1 MAYSEAKVIAG
12 GLAHIPIIIGI
23 FWLIRSYFNKRTNNF
38 ELAQKSTKVKPP
50 IKKVENKAVANNKV
64 ESKVSDTKKLENKV
78 SDTKKLE
85 NKVSDAIKPE
95 NKVTKT
101 NKVTNKVSDAIK
113 PENKVTKTNKVTNK
127 VSDAIKPE
135 NKSSES
141 ISSEIKTV
149 PPKTEENTK
158 IDQKPLNKMK
168 HADVPV
174 NTYRP
179 KTPFIGTVKENYS
192 LLKEGAIGRVNHI
205 TFDLSGGDPFL
216 NYVEG
221 QSVGI
226 MAAGEDTNGKPH
238 KLRLYS
244 IASTRHGDDFEGNT
258 VSLCVR
264 QLQYEK
270 DGQTINGVCSTYLC
284 DIKPGDQVKITGPV
298 GKEMLLPEDEDANI
312 VMLATGTG
320 IAPMRAYLRRM
331 FEPSEREKNNW
342 NFKGKAWLFMGA
354 PKSANLLYEEDL
366 QRYLQNYPD
375 NFKYTKAIS
384 REQQNTKGGRM
395 YIQDR
400 VLESANELFNMI
412 EDEKTHIY
420 LCGLKGMEP
429 GIDEAMTKAAEEKGL
444 NWAELRPQL
453 RKAGRWH
460 VETY

>member
-1 MAYSEAKVIAG
+1 MYSQAKVIAG
-12 GLAHIPIIIGI
+12 GLAHIPVVIAVFYFI
-23 FWLIRSYFNKRTNNF
+23 LTTFNKRALKF
-38 ELAQKSTKVKPP
+38 VEQTKTKKPEGKVVEP
-50 IKKVENKAVANNKV
+50 KKVAVSKA
-64 ESKVSDTKKLENKV
+64 EPSKIET
-78 SDTKKLE
+78 
-85 NKVSDAIKPE
+85 
-95 NKVTKT
+95 
-101 NKVTNKVSDAIK
+101 
-113 PENKVTKTNKVTNK
+113 
-127 VSDAIKPE
+127 
-135 NKSSES
+135 
-141 ISSEIKTV
+141 
-149 PPKTEENTK
+149 PKTET
-158 IDQKPLNKMK
+158 QKVIKKK

-174 NTYRP
+174 NIYRP
-179 KTPFIGTVKENYS
+179 KTPYEGTVLENYS

-205 TFDLSGGDPFL
+205 TFDLKDSDPFL

-221 QSVGI
+221 QSIGI
-226 MAAGEDTNGKPH
+226 MPAGEDANGKPH

-244 IASTRHGDDFEGNT
+244 IASTRHGDNFNGST

-270 DGQTINGVCSTYLC
+270 DGETINGVCSTYLC
-284 DIKPGDQVKITGPV
+284 DIKPGDKVKITGPV
-298 GKEMLLPEDEDANI
+298 GKEMLLPDEEDANI

-331 FEPSEREKNNW
+331 FEPTEKEKNNW

-366 QRYLQNYPD
+366 QRYLTDYPD

-444 NWAELRPQL
+444 NWSELRPQL
-453 RKAGRWH
+453 KKAGRWH

>member
-1 MAYSEAKVIAG
+1 MVYSQAKVIAG
-12 GLAHIPIIIGI
+12 GLAHIPIVIALFYFIMT
-23 FWLIRSYFNKRTNNF
+23 FFNKRAIEYAEAN
-38 ELAQKSTKVKPP
+38 KP
-50 IKKVENKAVANNKV
+50 KKVEKKV
-64 ESKVSDTKKLENKV
+64 EKP
-78 SDTKKLE
+78 
-85 NKVSDAIKPE
+85 AIKEKIATPTKIE
-95 NKVTKT
+95 AKVE
-101 NKVTNKVSDAIK
+101 VSK
-113 PENKVTKTNKVTNK
+113 PTADN
-127 VSDAIKPE
+127 
-135 NKSSES
+135 
-141 ISSEIKTV
+141 SEIKTEA
-149 PPKTEENTK
+149 PNTPEITNIEK
-158 IDQKPLNKMK
+158 KPMKK

-174 NTYRP
+174 NIYRP
-179 KTPFIGTVKENYS
+179 KTPFEGTVVNNYS
-192 LLKEGAIGRVNHI
+192 LLKEGAIVRVNNI
-205 TFDLSGGDPFL
+205 TFDLKDSDPFL

-221 QSVGI
+221 QSIGI
-226 MAAGEDTNGKPH
+226 MPAGEDANGKPH

-244 IASTRHGDDFEGNT
+244 IASTRHGDNFNGNT

-270 DGQTINGVCSTYLC
+270 DGETINGVCSTYLC
-284 DIKPGDQVKITGPV
+284 DIKPGDKVKITGPV
-298 GKEMLLPEDEDANI
+298 GKEMLLPDEEDANI

-331 FEPSEREKNNW
+331 FEATEKEKNKW

-366 QRYLQNYPD
+366 QRYLTDYPD

-412 EDEKTHIY
+412 EDDKTHIY

-444 NWAELRPQL
+444 NWSELRPQL
-453 RKAGRWH
+453 KKAGRWH

>member
-1 MAYSEAKVIAG
+1 MYSQAKVIAG
-12 GLAHIPIIIGI
+12 GLAHIPVVIAVFYFI
-23 FWLIRSYFNKRTNNF
+23 LTTFNKRALKF
-38 ELAQKSTKVKPP
+38 VEESKTKKP
-50 IKKVENKAVANNKV
+50 ESKAVEPKKPAV
-64 ESKVSDTKKLENKV
+64 SKAENSKI
-78 SDTKKLE
+78 E
-85 NKVSDAIKPE
+85 A
-95 NKVTKT
+95 
-101 NKVTNKVSDAIK
+101 
-113 PENKVTKTNKVTNK
+113 
-127 VSDAIKPE
+127 
-135 NKSSES
+135 
-141 ISSEIKTV
+141 
-149 PPKTEENTK
+149 PKTETSK
-158 IDQKPLNKMK
+158 VVKKK

-174 NTYRP
+174 NIYRP
-179 KTPFIGTVKENYS
+179 KTPFEGTVIENYS

-205 TFDLSGGDPFL
+205 TFDLKDSDPFL

-221 QSVGI
+221 QSIGI
-226 MAAGEDTNGKPH
+226 MPAGEDANGKPH

-244 IASTRHGDDFEGNT
+244 IASTRHGDDFNGNT

-270 DGQTINGVCSTYLC
+270 DGETINGVCSTYLC
-284 DIKPGDQVKITGPV
+284 DIKPGDKVKITGPV
-298 GKEMLLPEDEDANI
+298 GKEMLLPDEEDANI

-331 FEPSEREKNNW
+331 FEPTEKEKNKW

-366 QRYLQNYPD
+366 QRYIAENPD

-444 NWAELRPQL
+444 NWSELRPQL
-453 RKAGRWH
+453 KKAGRWH

>member
-1 MAYSEAKVIAG
+1 MYSQAKVIAG
-12 GLAHIPIIIGI
+12 GLAHIPVVIAVFYFI
-23 FWLIRSYFNKRTNNF
+23 LTTFNKRALKF
-38 ELAQKSTKVKPP
+38 VEEAKTKKP
-50 IKKVENKAVANNKV
+50 ESKAVEPKKPAV
-64 ESKVSDTKKLENKV
+64 SKAENSKI
-78 SDTKKLE
+78 E
-85 NKVSDAIKPE
+85 A
-95 NKVTKT
+95 
-101 NKVTNKVSDAIK
+101 
-113 PENKVTKTNKVTNK
+113 
-127 VSDAIKPE
+127 
-135 NKSSES
+135 
-141 ISSEIKTV
+141 
-149 PPKTEENTK
+149 PKTETPK
-158 IDQKPLNKMK
+158 VAKKK

-174 NTYRP
+174 NIYRP
-179 KTPFIGTVKENYS
+179 KTPYEGTVIENYS

-205 TFDLSGGDPFL
+205 TFDLKDSDPFL

-221 QSVGI
+221 QSIGI
-226 MAAGEDTNGKPH
+226 MPAGEDANGKPH

-244 IASTRHGDDFEGNT
+244 IASTRHGDDFNGNT

-270 DGQTINGVCSTYLC
+270 DGETINGVCSTYLC
-284 DIKPGDQVKITGPV
+284 DIKPGDKVKITGPV
-298 GKEMLLPEDEDANI
+298 GKEMLLPDEEDANI

-331 FEPSEREKNNW
+331 FEPTEKEKNKW

-366 QRYLQNYPD
+366 QRYLADNPD

-444 NWAELRPQL
+444 NWSELRPQL
-453 RKAGRWH
+453 KKAGRWH

>member
-1 MAYSEAKVIAG
+1 MYSQAKVIAG
-12 GLAHIPIIIGI
+12 GLAHIPVVIAVFYFI
-23 FWLIRSYFNKRTNNF
+23 LTTFNKRALKF
-38 ELAQKSTKVKPP
+38 VEEAKTKKP
-50 IKKVENKAVANNKV
+50 EAKAVEPKKAAV
-64 ESKVSDTKKLENKV
+64 SKIEAPKAE
-78 SDTKKLE
+78 
-85 NKVSDAIKPE
+85 A
-95 NKVTKT
+95 
-101 NKVTNKVSDAIK
+101 
-113 PENKVTKTNKVTNK
+113 
-127 VSDAIKPE
+127 
-135 NKSSES
+135 
-141 ISSEIKTV
+141 
-149 PPKTEENTK
+149 PKTEAPK
-158 IDQKPLNKMK
+158 VVKKK

-174 NTYRP
+174 NIYRP
-179 KTPFIGTVKENYS
+179 KTPYEGTVIENYS

-205 TFDLSGGDPFL
+205 TFDLKDSDPFL

-221 QSVGI
+221 QSIGI
-226 MAAGEDTNGKPH
+226 MPAGEDANGKPH

-244 IASTRHGDDFEGNT
+244 IASTRHGDDFNGNT

-270 DGQTINGVCSTYLC
+270 DGETINGVCSTYLC
-284 DIKPGDQVKITGPV
+284 DIKPGDKVKITGPV
-298 GKEMLLPEDEDANI
+298 GKEMLLPDEEDANV

-331 FEPSEREKNNW
+331 FEPTEKEKNKW

-366 QRYLQNYPD
+366 QRYLVDNPD

-444 NWAELRPQL
+444 NWSELRPQL
-453 RKAGRWH
+453 KKAGRWH

>member
-1 MAYSEAKVIAG
+1 MVYSQAKVIAG
-12 GLAHIPIIIGI
+12 GLAHIPIVIGI
-23 FWLIRSYFNKRTNNF
+23 FYFIMTFFNKRAIEYAEAN
-38 ELAQKSTKVKPP
+38 KP
-50 IKKVENKAVANNKV
+50 KKVEKKV
-64 ESKVSDTKKLENKV
+64 EKPQIKAKISAPTKVEAKLEVQKTT
-78 SDTKKLE
+78 SD
-85 NKVSDAIKPE
+85 
-95 NKVTKT
+95 
-101 NKVTNKVSDAIK
+101 
-113 PENKVTKTNKVTNK
+113 
-127 VSDAIKPE
+127 
-135 NKSSES
+135 
-141 ISSEIKTV
+141 SSEIKTQT
-149 PPKTEENTK
+149 PKNDEITN
-158 IDQKPLNKMK
+158 IDKKPMKKK

-174 NTYRP
+174 NIYRP
-179 KTPFIGTVKENYS
+179 KTPYEGTVIENYS

-205 TFDLSGGDPFL
+205 TFDLKDSDPFL

-221 QSVGI
+221 QSIGI
-226 MAAGEDTNGKPH
+226 MPAGEDANGKPH

-244 IASTRHGDDFEGNT
+244 IASTRHGDNFEGNT

-270 DGQTINGVCSTYLC
+270 DGETINGVCSTYLC
-284 DIKPGDQVKITGPV
+284 DIKPGDKVKITGPV
-298 GKEMLLPEDEDANI
+298 GKEMLLPDEEDANV

-331 FEPSEREKNNW
+331 FEPTEKEKNKW

-366 QRYLQNYPD
+366 QRYLTNNPN

-384 REQQNTKGGRM
+384 REQQNIKGGRM

-400 VLESANELFNMI
+400 VLESAKELFNMI

-444 NWAELRPQL
+444 NWSELRPQL
-453 RKAGRWH
+453 KKAGRWH

>member
-1 MAYSEAKVIAG
+1 MVYSQAKVIAG
-12 GLAHIPIIIGI
+12 GLAHIPIVIGVFYFI
-23 FWLIRSYFNKRTNNF
+23 MTFFNKRALEYAEAN
-38 ELAQKSTKVKPP
+38 KPKK
-50 IKKVENKAVANNKV
+50 IEKKVE
-64 ESKVSDTKKLENKV
+64 
-78 SDTKKLE
+78 
-85 NKVSDAIKPE
+85 KPE
-95 NKVTKT
+95 LKEKISTPTKIEP
-101 NKVTNKVSDAIK
+101 KIEVQ
-113 PENKVTKTNKVTNK
+113 KTTSV
-127 VSDAIKPE
+127 
-135 NKSSES
+135 
-141 ISSEIKTV
+141 SSEIKTET
-149 PPKTEENTK
+149 PNNSEITN
-158 IDQKPLNKMK
+158 IDKKPMKKK

-174 NTYRP
+174 NIYRP
-179 KTPFIGTVKENYS
+179 KTPFEGTVVDNYS

-205 TFDLSGGDPFL
+205 TFDLKDSDPFL
-216 NYVEG
+216 KYVEG
-221 QSVGI
+221 QSIGI
-226 MAAGEDTNGKPH
+226 MPAGEDANGKPH

-244 IASTRHGDDFEGNT
+244 IASTRHGDNFNGNT

-270 DGQTINGVCSTYLC
+270 DGETINGVCSTYLC
-284 DIKPGDQVKITGPV
+284 DIKPGDKVKITGPV
-298 GKEMLLPEDEDANI
+298 GKEMLLPDEEDANI

-331 FEPSEREKNNW
+331 FEATEKEKNKW

-354 PKSANLLYEEDL
+354 PKSANLLYEQDL
-366 QRYLQNYPD
+366 QRYLTDYPD

-444 NWAELRPQL
+444 NWSESVSYTHLTLPTKSL
-453 RKAGRWH
+453 
-460 VETY
+460 V

>member
-64 ESKVSDTKKLENKV
+64 ESKGSDTKKLENKV

-85 NKVSDAIKPE
+85 
-95 NKVTKT
+95 
-101 NKVTNKVSDAIK
+101 NKVSDAIK

-179 KTPFIGTVKENYS
+179 KTPFVGTVKENYS

-384 REQQNTKGGRM
+384 REQQNAKGGRM